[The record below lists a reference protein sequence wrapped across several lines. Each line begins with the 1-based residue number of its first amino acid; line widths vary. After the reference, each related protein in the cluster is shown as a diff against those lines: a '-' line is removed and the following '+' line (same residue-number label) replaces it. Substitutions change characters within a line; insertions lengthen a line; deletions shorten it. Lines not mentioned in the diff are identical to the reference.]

1 MSREPPNTKT
11 TVYYDGKCP
20 MCRAVVDSVG
30 NSTRSAEFF
39 LRDVHQKGRLP
50 FSKQAIENEMHV
62 VDREGRIYKGAE
74 AILKIAEGFPHLRW
88 PVRFARAPVIKSVAP
103 VGYQLVAGNRRF
115 LVGSASPL
123 FWLKITVV
131 VAFCIGLLMSRHL
144 WIGDRSYPLVPISSG
159 LPQLGGLLA
168 HILFAALFLLAGA
181 IFLAPKPQRFIAAFL
196 AIIAVF
202 CLLDET
208 RWQPWVLL
216 YGFLLATL
224 ALFSWDSDDVSGQQ
238 SALNIAR
245 LILASTYVFSG
256 LQKINTNFVQSDF
269 PWIVQ
274 PITNVLPSTT
284 SAFHALGMVVPFV
297 QIAFGVGLLT
307 KRFRRASLI
316 VAIAMHLFILAMFG
330 PTGHNWNNIIWPWTA
345 AMAVFDILLFTYT
358 DEFDIGAA
366 LWTPRRPYHGIVLV
380 VFAALPLL
388 SFFNAWDSYLSAA
401 LYSGNLTEAEI
412 YITDAGKASLPVP
425 IQDRIVH
432 VSADTNVIN
441 LQRWAIED
449 LNVTPY
455 PETRVYKAVAR
466 SVCSQ
471 SRDQT
476 QLVLVIREQRM
487 FRSKSE
493 TGYRCSEV

>member
-1 MSREPPNTKT
+1 MSREQPNSKT
-11 TVYYDGKCP
+11 TIYDDGKCP
-20 MCRAVVDSVG
+20 K
-30 NSTRSAEFF
+30 EFP
-39 LRDVHQKGRLP
+39 L
-50 FSKQAIENEMHV
+50 
-62 VDREGRIYKGAE
+62 
-74 AILKIAEGFPHLRW
+74 LRW
-88 PVRFARAPVIKSVAP
+88 PVRFARAPVIKSVASI
-103 VGYQLVAGNRRF
+103 GYQLVADNRRL
-115 LVGSASPL
+115 LVGPARPL
-123 FWLKITVV
+123 FWLKIAVV
-131 VAFCIGLLMSRHL
+131 VAFCIGLLMSLHL

-159 LPQLGGLLA
+159 LPQLDELLA
-168 HILFAALFLLAGA
+168 RVLFAALFILAGA
-181 IFLAPKPQRFIAAFL
+181 ILLAPKPQRFIAVFL

-224 ALFSWDSDDVSGQQ
+224 ALFSWDGDDVSGHQ

-284 SAFHALGMVVPFV
+284 NAFHAFGMIVPFV

-330 PTGHNWNNIIWPWTA
+330 PTGHNWNSIIWPWTA
-345 AMAVFDILLFTYT
+345 AMAVFDILLFTNT
-358 DEFDIGAA
+358 VEFEIGEAR
-366 LWTPRRPYHGIVLV
+366 WMPRRPYHGIVLV

-412 YITDAGKASLPVP
+412 YVSDAGKASLPVP
-425 IQDRIVH
+425 IQDRTVH
-432 VSADTNVIN
+432 TSANTNVIN

-455 PETRVYKAVAR
+455 PETRVYKAVTR

-471 SRDQT
+471 SRDPT
-476 QLVLVIREQRM
+476 QLVLIIREQRM

-493 TGYRCSEV
+493 AAYRCSEV